1 MQITKRVFAGIVSS
15 ALVALAASA
24 ATAETFTIDLT
35 HPIPTFQ
42 PMEGDATAPDMSKP
56 WKNSKAIP
64 SFGQQ
69 TVLAIS
75 EFPTNQGH
83 FDLGRIILSEHHGT
97 HIDSPGHYLNDEA
110 TLESGFSNDRKLVD
124 DLGAEDL
131 TGRVVLIDISGR
143 VKGELDKNGGKPS
156 PDKGVTDFSNG
167 SANVVGPDDVAAIA
181 DKLDNG
187 VWLVL
192 GLGWSDFYFQGADF
206 AKDPYINGW
215 NHPGMN
221 KAAVDKLM
229 RATGSAALVAAST
242 QQIAYEGYQNHGV
255 FTYALLRGLFGDAD
269 RYANRDGY
277 VTINELMEY
286 VGDIV
291 PKITWDNFDYRQI
304 PMNLLVGHSFP
315 VTISKFGDADP
326 PVAGNTCRR
335 PSPAHDQPCRR
346 RTRPHASPLLKSI

>member
-1 MQITKRVFAGIVSS
+1 MQITKRVLGGIAGS

-24 ATAETFTIDLT
+24 ATAETFTIDMT

-56 WKNSKAIP
+56 WKDSKAIP

-69 TVLAIS
+69 TVLTIS

-97 HIDSPGHYLNDEA
+97 HIDSPGHYLNNDA
-110 TLESGFSNDRKLVD
+110 TLESGYSNDRKLVA

-156 PDKGVTDFSNG
+156 PDKGATDFSNG
-167 SANVVGPDDVAAIA
+167 SANVVGPDDIAAVA

-192 GLGWSDFYFQGADF
+192 NLGWSDFYFQGADF

-221 KAAVDKLM
+221 KGAVDKLIEVM
-229 RATGSAALVAAST
+229 DQKGILINGIVADNIGIESGESAIGEDDKWTNSW
-242 QQIAYEGYQNHGV
+242 
-255 FTYALLRGLFGDAD
+255 YAHVRLLQRGLKFVENA
-269 RYANRDGY
+269 ANLGQLAMAKAESCTL
-277 VTINELMEY
+277 V
-286 VGDIV
+286 VGA
-291 PKITWDNFDYRQI
+291 PKHIRGTG
-304 PMNLLVGHSFP
+304 GHSRL
-315 VTISKFGDADP
+315 IAICEK
-326 PVAGNTCRR
+326 
-335 PSPAHDQPCRR
+335 
-346 RTRPHASPLLKSI
+346 